1 MVPYTL
7 ILAWA
12 REIGSVRSARGA
24 LGSSHCRALALAPSP
39 CPRTCTRVLGLS
51 LVILVLVL
59 RLRLHRLRPRPR
71 LSRSLLR
78 FRPLR
83 RLRRLRRR
91 RGPLRPGRPRL
102 TRSLRLL
109 RLLRLKPGTIYTQAW
124 TATLCVSAW
133 SLDAWGGSLGA
144 LGCSPHTQAQRT
156 RRVWVVPLRGSTV
169 ALRAPSGARPKAR
182 GPEAQPAQ
190 APCSA
195 ARARARGRLE
205 PWVAS
210 ATAAGPT
217 PSTMLPVLLRLGS
230 QPAFA

>member
-51 LVILVLVL
+51 LVILVLVP

-71 LSRSLLR
+71 RRLLR

-124 TATLCVSAW
+124 TASLCVSAL

-156 RRVWVVPLRGSTV
+156 RRVRVVPLRGSTV
-169 ALRAPSGARPKAR
+169 ALRGPSGARPKAR